1 MSRDYKYRTT
11 SRRSRRKS
19 APVVWLATGLAM
31 GLFVAFL
38 LYVKMR
44 GDTTTGESLE
54 AEPIALPAQ
63 PPAAAAPA
71 VAATPPVTEKSIPP
85 PPPSRFIFYDELPQM
100 KVEVVIPEQ
109 EIKGEKKEGVRQ
121 VEEPGLYLL
130 QAGSFR
136 NPEQAEQLKAKLA
149 LLGLETR
156 VQASDDGSGDKWHRV
171 RVGPYKNL
179 RELNK
184 ARTMLQKNGIQA
196 ILISL
201 K

>member
-11 SRRSRRKS
+11 SRRRRKS
-19 APVVWLATGLAM
+19 APVVWLAAGLAM

-44 GDTTTGESLE
+44 GDTTNVQTAETQ
-54 AEPIALPAQ
+54 AEPIALPPEQ
-63 PPAAAAPA
+63 PAEQPVAAAP
-71 VAATPPVTEKSIPP
+71 PVKEKSIPP
-85 PPPSRFIFYDELPQM
+85 PPASRFIFYEELPQM
-100 KVEVVIPEQ
+100 KVEAVIPEQ

-121 VEEPGLYLL
+121 VKQPGLYLL

-184 ARTMLQKNGIQA
+184 ARTLLQKNGIQA